1 MQPSESIQ
9 LQNRN
14 LAPIDGRM
22 VIPKLTEQENFM
34 FTKIM
39 VAAAALTA
47 AVVMTAPAQAKT
59 NINIGLGFGGY
70 GGGYG
75 DYYGG
80 GYDPDY
86 YPVYGGGYG
95 GVSCW
100 QAKKIVKNHGFYNVF
115 PTDCDGNIM
124 RFKGKK
130 MGDWYRIKVNHW
142 GNIVDVDHL

>member
-1 MQPSESIQ
+1 
-9 LQNRN
+9 
-14 LAPIDGRM
+14 
-22 VIPKLTEQENFM
+22 M
-34 FTKIM
+34 FAKFL

-47 AVVMTAPAQAKT
+47 AVVVTAPAQAKT
-59 NINIGLGFGGY
+59 NINIGLGFGG
-70 GGGYG
+70 GYG
-75 DYYGG
+75 DYYD
-80 GYDPDY
+80 GYDPGY

-100 QAKKIVKNHGFYNVF
+100 KAKKIVKNHGFYNVF

-130 MGDWYRIKVNHW
+130 FGDWYGIKVNRW

>member
-1 MQPSESIQ
+1 
-9 LQNRN
+9 
-14 LAPIDGRM
+14 
-22 VIPKLTEQENFM
+22 M
-34 FTKIM
+34 FTKMM

-47 AVVMTAPAQAKT
+47 AVVVTAPAQAKT

-80 GYDPDY
+80 GYDSDY
-86 YPVYGGGYG
+86 YPVYGGSYG

-100 QAKKIVKNHGFYNVF
+100 QAKKIVANHGFHNVL
-115 PTDCDGNIM
+115 PTDCDGKIM

-142 GNIVDVDHL
+142 GNIVDVNQL